1 MADTAGV
8 KKKVRKRRGIA
19 RILPEKPGYAVLVLI
34 MALLAIAFLVMLA
47 IVNAFPRGLTMGLIG
62 VMLVMLILAGVL
74 FGRKSRVARIC
85 GLFVAVL
92 FIGGYGLA
100 TYYLGTTYAAFAKMS
115 AGNERAAEVAAESP
129 VGKPFNVYITGI
141 DMWNYEKGQD
151 LERSDV
157 NMIITVCPQ
166 TRKVLLTS
174 IPRDAYVKL
183 HTAGQMDKLTHTG
196 VYGVDETINTVQD
209 WLGIDLNYYVKVNFT
224 SVVKVINATGGVKV
238 YSPKDFKSS
247 ISRFK
252 FHKGWNTLS
261 GKEALYFARERKA
274 FDGEDSQRVD
284 NQQAVVKAMLN
295 NLTTSSTLLTKY
307 DELLEIAADDLE
319 TNMPMSD
326 MQDLVKMQ
334 LADLSKWE
342 IETQKIEGEYDM
354 DYVASLTQEQK
365 FQVYKTDPDSV
376 AKCIDNI
383 NRIMNPTEE
392 EIQAQLE
399 KKKEATAKALL
410 NKLLPGKKDDAE
422 TEDTEG

>member
-1 MADTAGV
+1 MADSAGT
-8 KKKVRKRRGIA
+8 KKIIKKRKGIA
-19 RILPEKPGYAVLVLI
+19 KIFPEKTGYTILVI
-34 MALLAIAFLVMLA
+34 VMALLAIAFLVMLA
-47 IVNAFPRGLTMGLIG
+47 LVNAFPAGLTMGLVG
-62 VMLVMLILAGVL
+62 AMFVMLVLAVVL
-74 FGRKSRVARIC
+74 VGRKNRAARIC
-85 GLFVAVL
+85 GLLVGVL
-92 FIGGYGLA
+92 FLGGYGLA
-100 TYYLGTTYAAFAKMS
+100 TYYLGTTYAAFAKISSGNTS
-115 AGNERAAEVAAESP
+115 ASGSAETQAP
-129 VGKPFNVYITGI
+129 VEKPFNVYITGI
-141 DMWNYEKGQD
+141 DMWNYEKGMD

-157 NMIITVCPQ
+157 NMIITVCPA

-252 FHKGWNTLS
+252 YHKGWNTLS

-284 NQQAVVKAMLN
+284 NQQAVVKAMLD

-326 MQDLVKMQ
+326 MQALVKMQ
-334 LADLSKWE
+334 LQDLSKWD

-354 DYVASLTQEQK
+354 DYVASLTQDQK
-365 FQVYKTDPDSV
+365 FQVYKTDPNSV
-376 AKCIDNI
+376 AMCIDNI
-383 NRIMNPTEE
+383 NRILNPTEE
-392 EIQAQLE
+392 EIQAQIE
-399 KKKEATAKALL
+399 KKKEATAREIL
-410 NKLLPGKKDDAE
+410 NKITGRKKGNE
-422 TEDTEG
+422 EDSEG

>member
-1 MADTAGV
+1 MADAAETRKKRKKKINVAGV
-8 KKKVRKRRGIA
+8 FPRKKGYM
-19 RILPEKPGYAVLVLI
+19 ILLLVMAVLGV
-34 MALLAIAFLVMLA
+34 AFLAMMA
-47 IVNAFPRGLTMGLIG
+47 MVNAFPTRMTMALVG
-62 VMLVMLILAGVL
+62 VMFVMLAAAWVL
-74 FGRKSRVARIC
+74 VSRNNRIARIC
-85 GLFVAVL
+85 GLLVAVL
-92 FIGGYGLA
+92 FVGGYGLA

-115 AGNERAAEVAAESP
+115 AGNQGTTTAEAKSP
-129 VGKPFNVYITGI
+129 VEKPFNVYITGI
-141 DMWNYEKGQD
+141 DMWNYEKGKD

-157 NMIITVCPQ
+157 NMIITVCPE

-209 WLGIDLNYYVKVNFT
+209 WLGIDLKYYVKVNFT

-326 MQDLVKMQ
+326 MQALVKMQ

-342 IETQKIEGEYDM
+342 IESQKIEGEYDM

-365 FQVYKTDPDSV
+365 FQVYKTDPKSV
-376 AKCIDNI
+376 SKCLDNI
-383 NRIMNPTEE
+383 NRVMNPTEE
-392 EIQAQLE
+392 DIQAQIE
-399 KKKEATAKALL
+399 KRKEASFKDFLG
-410 NKLLPGKKDDAE
+410 KLTGGKKDDTEEAE
-422 TEDTEG
+422 